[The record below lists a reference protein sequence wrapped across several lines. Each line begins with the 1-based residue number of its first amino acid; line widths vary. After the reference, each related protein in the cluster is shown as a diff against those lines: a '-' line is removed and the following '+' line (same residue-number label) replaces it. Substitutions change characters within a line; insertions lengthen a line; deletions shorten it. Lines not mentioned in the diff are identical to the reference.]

1 MTRHA
6 AGGLIGRDRDLGFLL
21 EFFRQAAPGGGA
33 LVLSGDPGMGK
44 TALLNALAESAAAA
58 GTVVLRVT
66 GAEFEGEI
74 SFAGLNQVL
83 LPVLG
88 DVDELGAAHRD
99 ALRVA
104 LGFGAGPPPDWLL
117 VSNAVLVLLQ
127 RAAARAPLLLIVDD
141 LPWIDRASAGVLS
154 FVARRLAGRGAGLL
168 VACRTGADS
177 YFDRGGLPEYELMP
191 LDDIAATELVAARF
205 PRLDPLVRSRV
216 LGAALGNPL
225 ALLELPEALSDSQRS
240 AAEPLPSVLP
250 LGQRLQKLFTSRVT
264 RLPPATR
271 DLLLVAALEGTGDL
285 RLLEAAGGGAY
296 RLEDLAPAERDHLV
310 RVGPD
315 PGRVTFAHPLI
326 RSAAVE
332 ASTAA
337 ERRRAHQAV
346 AAVLSGQPERRAW
359 HLGEA
364 AVAPDEHVAALLEEA
379 AHRSHQRGD
388 YLAAQAGLTRAAAL
402 SPAAAERV
410 RRLAEAAY
418 VSAEA
423 LGEVRGTSRLLDGIR
438 HAGPQ
443 DSDPLHVA
451 SAAAFVMLNGDG
463 HVDTIHRMLAG
474 AIASGSHGYD
484 AGDTALLRA
493 LWTLA
498 MTCFL
503 GGRRELWDTFHAAVA
518 RLTPG
523 PPPILA
529 LTIDMFADPARTGVA
544 ALPRLE
550 AALRTVHHEVD
561 PNVIDD
567 VAAAATYADRLAE
580 VREPLWRAVLRG
592 REGSRGRRHL
602 VALMDLCIDD
612 FHRGEWGEAA
622 ELAAEG
628 LRVSE
633 ERGGFFGWYFRYHQA
648 LLAAVTGRFD
658 ASRALAGQI
667 TTWAGARGARTP
679 QVFARH
685 ALVLADVGQGDYES
699 AYHHAIWMSPAGTLA
714 PYVPHCLWVVMD
726 LVEAAVRTHR
736 REEADQHVRAMREAD
751 IAALSPRLAIL
762 VAASAAIAAEDDR
775 SLALFGQA
783 LSLPAA
789 GQWPFDVARVRLAYG
804 ERLRRARA
812 AAESRIHLEAALVAF
827 RELGAAPWAT
837 RAELELRATGLTRV
851 SPGPPGGATLTP
863 QELQIA
869 RLAASGLTNKQIAER
884 LFLSPRTVGGHLYQI
899 FPKLGITSRAAL
911 RDALGPPGDS

>member
-1 MTRHA
+1 MTRQA

-44 TALLNALAESAAAA
+44 TALLNALAQSAAAA

-154 FVARRLAGRGAGLL
+154 FAARRLAGRGAGLL

-177 YFDRGGLPEYELMP
+177 YFDRAGLPEYELTP
-191 LDDIAATELVAARF
+191 LDELAATELVVARF
-205 PRLDPLVRSRV
+205 PGLDPLVRSRV
-216 LGAALGNPL
+216 LGVAQGNPL

-388 YLAAQAGLTRAAAL
+388 YLAAQAGLIRAAGL

-493 LWTLA
+493 LWALA

-592 REGSRGRRHL
+592 REGSPGRRHL

-699 AYHHAIWMSPAGTLA
+699 AYHHATWMSPAGTLA

-736 REEADQHVRAMREAD
+736 REEADRHVRAMREAD

-775 SLALFGQA
+775 SLVLFGQA
-783 LSLPAA
+783 LSLPGA

-827 RELGAAPWAT
+827 RELGAAPWAA

-899 FPKLGITSRAAL
+899 FPKLGISSRAAL

>member
-44 TALLNALAESAAAA
+44 TALLNALAQSAAAA

-177 YFDRGGLPEYELMP
+177 YFDRAGLPEYELMP
-191 LDDIAATELVAARF
+191 LDDTAATELVAARF
-205 PRLDPLVRSRV
+205 PGLDPLVRRRV
-216 LGAALGNPL
+216 LGVAQGNPL

-388 YLAAQAGLTRAAAL
+388 YLAAQAGLTRAAGL

-493 LWTLA
+493 LWALA

-592 REGSRGRRHL
+592 REGSPGRRHL

-628 LRVSE
+628 LRVSG

-685 ALVLADVGQGDYES
+685 ALILADVGQGDYES
-699 AYHHAIWMSPAGTLA
+699 AYHHATWMSPAGTLA

-736 REEADQHVRAMREAD
+736 REEADRHVRAMREAD

-775 SLALFGQA
+775 SLVLFGQA

-827 RELGAAPWAT
+827 RELGAAPWAA

>member
-1 MTRHA
+1 MTRQA

-21 EFFRQAAPGGGA
+21 EFFRQAAAGGGA

-127 RAAARAPLLLIVDD
+127 RVAARGPLLLIVDD

-177 YFDRGGLPEYELMP
+177 YFDRAGLPEYELMP
-191 LDDIAATELVAARF
+191 LDDTAATELVAARF
-205 PRLDPLVRSRV
+205 PGLDPLVRSRV
-216 LGAALGNPL
+216 LGVAQGNPL

-285 RLLEAAGGGAY
+285 RLLEAAAGGAY

-388 YLAAQAGLTRAAAL
+388 YLAAQAGLTRAAGL

-493 LWTLA
+493 LWALA

-567 VAAAATYADRLAE
+567 VAASATYADRLAE

-592 REGSRGRRHL
+592 REGSPGRRHL

-628 LRVSE
+628 LRVSG
-633 ERGGFFGWYFRYHQA
+633 ERAGFFGWYFRYHQA

-699 AYHHAIWMSPAGTLA
+699 AYHHATWMSPAGTLA

-736 REEADQHVRAMREAD
+736 REEADRHVRAMREAD

-783 LSLPAA
+783 LSLPGA

-827 RELGAAPWAT
+827 RELGAAPWAA